1 MLPSTGL
8 FSRIDCPFSK
18 RRICERPYCHY
29 KHGRGTDETLF
40 SVAASKPREIGN
52 DNVTPPK
59 KYNDHINKPHTLSEQ
74 DLSLLELY
82 RINKA
87 IETVKCEVEQEQ
99 KKLFHC
105 KTLQENWDADPC
117 SATATSVEPKKKA
130 LEDGNKNNATF
141 PSRTHKLEAASA
153 YLVTSSKYVV
163 DKSRPATDLEYD
175 PLSNYSADL
184 GNNNSKQCE
193 DPKRGIKR
201 TMEDMYGG
209 KSEPPYKVTRDCM
222 AWQDE
227 LGIQE
232 SDEECDLVID
242 IPPLVTPFKK
252 PRASRRW
259 MNNESQLEG
268 SDVGAKNLLQKK
280 PDTTSAL
287 VEMETTD
294 RVDPVK
300 CLPVTLVISGKEGER
315 VLGSHGVS
323 SAVSLNQGSE
333 CKELIEVKKEG
344 SVSSLTGSKK
354 VIFLERSK
362 SEMEQ
367 VPVASKPFE
376 PLRVPV
382 RCPTSDHAKVSTKLP
397 QEQTDLSMLS
407 KEKLKNKADPGMGAQ
422 LIKKKDQQRLGTKDM
437 NQCLPSQQKST
448 VLVPQA
454 APFLGITMS
463 PVQPKNQDQHITEQK
478 STSKNMT
485 HCLPSQQKTS
495 ALGVPKPD
503 PLQGEF
509 DFAGKTASPVP
520 PKNQDQHTAEQKS
533 SKKYVAH
540 SLPSPQESSTP
551 DVPKMATTC
560 DVAVN
565 PSSLQPQNQ
574 DQIIKVESSSESDSS
589 DMEMYLSDND
599 QMEECYRIF
608 MEANENKP
616 EEKERSS
623 RPVVECIELDRPDME
638 KKQSLLPGQK
648 KRVAH
653 VSKHNVRSSR
663 QQVIVPFREPT
674 SQLANPTR
682 IQQLQQQASILTAA
696 VKGGQAFVAA
706 TTGQKKTVVAPA
718 APTFPSTAQTVCLN
732 LVPIGGMAVSS
743 WSSNVQL
750 ILPDGTITGA
760 AAIAPATSA
769 QQRTT
774 YTPAKAIASR
784 RKTNLAVEPSS
795 KVPHDV
801 RQRYVNM
808 FVEEFLKTSFTV
820 QEAFEKAL
828 AEEKAVFERSTNKI
842 KYLSIAVNSLKRLKN
857 QCNPS
862 NSTDSSLQG
871 SRGHTSAS
879 GGTLQVEKANDSA
892 GAALYEQLKEYVMT
906 DEMLKVNG
914 FPLQHPDKPA
924 AAFFGDVSKKST
936 TGSLKR
942 ICCRCGATYSVTS
955 SGKHVRKEECNYHS
969 GKVLKKKVPGGLD
982 TRYSCCEG
990 AVGTPGCQVF
1000 QLHVHDG
1007 CKENLE
1013 GFVKTFSKS
1022 SLSNGNSGVF
1032 ALACQMCYTTQ
1043 GLELARVTVV
1053 NPSLQVVYDTFV
1065 KPDSEVIDYNTRF
1078 SGVTEDDLK
1087 RANPSIRDVQAVLLN
1102 LFSAETILIGHCFEN
1117 DLFALKLFH
1126 NTVIDTSIVF
1136 PHRLGLPNKRTLRKL
1151 MADYLRRII
1160 QENVGGHD
1168 SSEDAAACMELML
1181 WKVKEDAKVKRW

>member
-1 MLPSTGL
+1 M
-8 FSRIDCPFSK
+8 
-18 RRICERPYCHY
+18 
-29 KHGRGTDETLF
+29 
-40 SVAASKPREIGN
+40 
-52 DNVTPPK
+52 
-59 KYNDHINKPHTLSEQ
+59 LSEQ
-74 DLSLLELY
+74 DLSLLELH

-99 KKLFHC
+99 KKLSHY
-105 KTLQENWDADPC
+105 KTLHEKGDTDPY
-117 SATATSVEPKKKA
+117 SATATSVELKKA
-130 LEDGNKNNATF
+130 HDCGNKNNATC
-141 PSRTHKLEAASA
+141 PSRTHKLEGASA

-184 GNNNSKQCE
+184 GNNNAKQCE

-201 TMEDMYGG
+201 TMEDTYGR
-209 KSEPPYKVTRDCM
+209 KSEPPNKVTRDCM
-222 AWQDE
+222 AWQDDLE
-227 LGIQE
+227 VEG

-242 IPPLVTPFKK
+242 IPPLVTHFKK

-259 MNNESQLEG
+259 KNNENQLEE
-268 SDVGAKNLLQKK
+268 SDVVAKNLLQKT
-280 PDTTSAL
+280 PDATSAL

-294 RVDPVK
+294 TVDPVE
-300 CLPVTLVISGKEGER
+300 CLPVISGEEGEG
-315 VLGSHGVS
+315 VLGDHSAS
-323 SAVSLNQGSE
+323 SAVGLNQGSE
-333 CKELIEVKKEG
+333 CKGELSEVKKEG
-344 SVSSLTGSKK
+344 GVTYLTGSKK

-367 VPVASKPFE
+367 VPVAASKPFE

-382 RCPTSDHAKVSTKLP
+382 RCPTLDHAKVGTKLL
-397 QEQTDLSMLS
+397 QEQTDLSMLP
-407 KEKLKNKADPGMGAQ
+407 KEKFKNKADPGMGEQ
-422 LIKKKDQQRLGTKDM
+422 LIKKKDQQKMDRLCTKDM
-437 NQCLPSQQKST
+437 NQCLPSQQKSN
-448 VLVPQA
+448 VLPQA
-454 APFLGITMS
+454 APFVGVTVS
-463 PVQPKNQDQHITEQK
+463 PVQPKNQDQQK

-485 HCLPSQQKTS
+485 QCLPSQQKTTT
-495 ALGVPKPD
+495 LGVPKPD

-509 DFAGKTASPVP
+509 DFAVKTASPLR

-533 SKKYVAH
+533 SKKHVAH
-540 SLPSPQESSTP
+540 SSPSPQEPTVP
-551 DVPKMATTC
+551 DVPKTAMVC

-565 PSSLQPQNQ
+565 PSLGQSQNQ
-574 DQIIKVESSSESDSS
+574 DQIVMVESSSESDSS
-589 DMEMYLSDND
+589 DMEMCLSDND

-608 MEANENKP
+608 MEANEIKP

-623 RPVVECIELDRPDME
+623 RPVQECIEIDRPDME

-663 QQVIVPFREPT
+663 QHVLVPFREPT

-706 TTGQKKTVVAPA
+706 TTVPKKTTVIAPA
-718 APTFPSTAQTVCLN
+718 APAFPSTAQTVP
-732 LVPIGGMAVSS
+732 VGGMAVSS
-743 WSSNVQL
+743 QSSNVQL
-750 ILPDGTITGA
+750 ILPEGTIIGA

-784 RKTNLAVEPSS
+784 RKTNLVVEPSS
-795 KVPHDV
+795 KVAHDV

-857 QCNPS
+857 QCSPS
-862 NSTDSSLQG
+862 NSTDSSLQS
-871 SRGHTSAS
+871 SRGHTSG
-879 GGTLQVEKANDSA
+879 GGTLQAEKTNDSA
-892 GAALYEQLKEYVMT
+892 GAAFYEQLKEYIMT

-924 AAFFGDVSKKST
+924 AALFFGDVSKKST
-936 TGSLKR
+936 AGSLKR

-1022 SLSNGNSGVF
+1022 FLSNGNAGVF

-1065 KPDSEVIDYNTRF
+1065 KPDNEVIDYNTRF

-1087 RANPSIRDVQAVLLN
+1087 RTNPSIRDVQAVLLN

>member
-1 MLPSTGL
+1 MATLAVEMLPVGWGTL
-8 FSRIDCPFSK
+8 AAEMLATAMLAATVMLAAEILAVA
-18 RRICERPYCHY
+18 
-29 KHGRGTDETLF
+29 RGTVAVATLAAVWGTLAVTTLE
-40 SVAASKPREIGN
+40 VAM
-52 DNVTPPK
+52 
-59 KYNDHINKPHTLSEQ
+59 L
-74 DLSLLELY
+74 
-82 RINKA
+82 
-87 IETVKCEVEQEQ
+87 
-99 KKLFHC
+99 
-105 KTLQENWDADPC
+105 
-117 SATATSVEPKKKA
+117 
-130 LEDGNKNNATF
+130 
-141 PSRTHKLEAASA
+141 AA
-153 YLVTSSKYVV
+153 
-163 DKSRPATDLEYD
+163 
-175 PLSNYSADL
+175 
-184 GNNNSKQCE
+184 
-193 DPKRGIKR
+193 
-201 TMEDMYGG
+201 
-209 KSEPPYKVTRDCM
+209 
-222 AWQDE
+222 
-227 LGIQE
+227 
-232 SDEECDLVID
+232 
-242 IPPLVTPFKK
+242 
-252 PRASRRW
+252 
-259 MNNESQLEG
+259 
-268 SDVGAKNLLQKK
+268 
-280 PDTTSAL
+280 
-287 VEMETTD
+287 
-294 RVDPVK
+294 
-300 CLPVTLVISGKEGER
+300 
-315 VLGSHGVS
+315 VL
-323 SAVSLNQGSE
+323 
-333 CKELIEVKKEG
+333 
-344 SVSSLTGSKK
+344 
-354 VIFLERSK
+354 
-362 SEMEQ
+362 
-367 VPVASKPFE
+367 
-376 PLRVPV
+376 
-382 RCPTSDHAKVSTKLP
+382 
-397 QEQTDLSMLS
+397 
-407 KEKLKNKADPGMGAQ
+407 
-422 LIKKKDQQRLGTKDM
+422 
-437 NQCLPSQQKST
+437 
-448 VLVPQA
+448 
-454 APFLGITMS
+454 AP
-463 PVQPKNQDQHITEQK
+463 
-478 STSKNMT
+478 
-485 HCLPSQQKTS
+485 
-495 ALGVPKPD
+495 
-503 PLQGEF
+503 
-509 DFAGKTASPVP
+509 
-520 PKNQDQHTAEQKS
+520 
-533 SKKYVAH
+533 
-540 SLPSPQESSTP
+540 P
-551 DVPKMATTC
+551 DVQLA
-560 DVAVN
+560 
-565 PSSLQPQNQ
+565 
-574 DQIIKVESSSESDSS
+574 
-589 DMEMYLSDND
+589 
-599 QMEECYRIF
+599 
-608 MEANENKP
+608 
-616 EEKERSS
+616 
-623 RPVVECIELDRPDME
+623 
-638 KKQSLLPGQK
+638 G
-648 KRVAH
+648 
-653 VSKHNVRSSR
+653 VRSSR

-750 ILPDGTITGA
+750 ILPEGTITEA

-784 RKTNLAVEPSS
+784 RKTNLVVEPSS

-828 AEEKAVFERSTNKI
+828 AEEKSVFERSTNKI

-892 GAALYEQLKEYVMT
+892 GAAFYEQLKEYVMT

-924 AAFFGDVSKKST
+924 AAFFVSKKST
-936 TGSLKR
+936 TGF
-942 ICCRCGATYSVTS
+942 
-955 SGKHVRKEECNYHS
+955 
-969 GKVLKKKVPGGLD
+969 PGGLD

-1053 NPSLQVVYDTFV
+1053 NPSLQVVYNTFVKPDSEVIDYNTRYDRFFSSSLFLHVHDGCKEYLEGFVKTFSKSSLSNGNSGVFALACQMCYTTQGLELARVTVVNPSLQIVYDTFV

-1087 RANPSIRDVQAVLLN
+1087 RANPTIRDVQAVLLN

-1151 MADYLRRII
+1151 MADYLLNSDRFIKQI
-1160 QENVGGHD
+1160 WTADLG
-1168 SSEDAAACMELML
+1168 S
-1181 WKVKEDAKVKRW
+1181 